1 MRTRWMV
8 LGGVAAVL
16 MALLVSSS
24 GGARSTDP
32 LGVAVSPRKLLLG
45 TVQSGSVKVHTD
57 VPIGLVNRSSL
68 ALNGVAA
75 TGSYADSLGQIV
87 VVFDEAD
94 IKAIVSAPSTV
105 LTLTGFYVTGEPFA
119 GSDTVMVE
127 EFPAKRDA

>member
-1 MRTRWMV
+1 MKTRWMV
-8 LGGVAAVL
+8 MGGMAAVL
-16 MALLVSSS
+16 MALVASSF

-32 LGVAVSPRKLLLG
+32 LGVAVSPQKLLLS
-45 TVQSGSVKVHTD
+45 TVQTGSVKVHTD
-57 VPIGLVNRSSL
+57 IPIGLVDRSSL
-68 ALNGVAA
+68 ALNGVFA

-105 LTLTGFYVTGEPFA
+105 LTLTGLYTTGEPFS

-127 EFPAKRDA
+127 EFPAL